1 MLEPKNENET
11 FFSREAR
18 ATSVSGEARELKT
31 SVAVFI
37 NDEDKDIFL
46 LLLVFGFVCKT
57 LELVVTIM
65 FVTFLRLNYAKPRNQ
80 Q

>member
-37 NDEDKDIFL
+37 NDEDKDIFFCYWFS
-46 LLLVFGFVCKT
+46 VSFVK
-57 LELVVTIM
+57 
-65 FVTFLRLNYAKPRNQ
+65 RLNLW
-80 Q
+80 

>member
-18 ATSVSGEARELKT
+18 AKSVSGETRELKT

-46 LLLVFGFVCKT
+46 LLLAFGFVCKT

-65 FVTFLRLNYAKPRNQ
+65 FVTFLRLNYAQPRNQ